1 MNFTKTDKNLY
12 FIDTE
17 PHIKIADPDLCDRCS
32 NRPCVTSCP
41 ANCYQVN
48 RSTHQVE
55 FSHLGCLE
63 CGTCRIVCV
72 EGAIHWDYPK
82 GGHGIVYR
90 Y

>member
-1 MNFTKTDKNLY
+1 MNFTKTDRNLY
-12 FIDTE
+12 FIDPE
-17 PHIKIADPDLCDRCS
+17 PHIRIMDHDLCDRCE
-32 NRPCVTSCP
+32 NRSCAAACP

-48 RSTHQVE
+48 PATNHVE

-63 CGTCRIVCV
+63 CGTCRIVCLG
-72 EGAIHWDYPK
+72 GAIRWDYPK